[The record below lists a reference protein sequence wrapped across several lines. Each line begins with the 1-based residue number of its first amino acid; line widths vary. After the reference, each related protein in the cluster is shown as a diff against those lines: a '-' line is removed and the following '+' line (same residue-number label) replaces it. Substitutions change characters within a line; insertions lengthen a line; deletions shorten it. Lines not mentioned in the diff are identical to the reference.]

1 MSLQHMQST
10 KTCRRDREAVTHDAC
25 ARVGVAPRSSLRPVV
40 RRDHRQGLPHAYAI
54 PSVVQTLQAEGML
67 PGKRPAADHWL
78 TIPLAG
84 RGKYQRPTADETSK
98 SGRCTGPSCRRD
110 IGCPGHAASVLLNQ
124 YLWGAQGLLV
134 SPNGRFMAFTL
145 PFAGVP
151 SRCEKRLTEEPLS

>member
-10 KTCRRDREAVTHDAC
+10 KTRRPDREAVTHDAC
-25 ARVGVAPRSSLRPVV
+25 AKMGVAPRSSLRPVV
-40 RRDHRQGLPHAYAI
+40 CRDHRQGLPHAYAI

-78 TIPLAG
+78 TIPLEG

-98 SGRCTGPSCRRD
+98 SGRRTRPSCRRATEW
-110 IGCPGHAASVLLNQ
+110 PGQAASVLRKQ

-134 SPNGRFMAFTL
+134 WPHGRLKACTL
-145 PFAGVP
+145 PCAGVP
-151 SRCEKRLTEEPLS
+151 SRCEKRLTAEPLS